1 MRFKPLLFALPVLAL
16 LALPALRLPREG
28 FVVLPQNRWEVS
40 VVAGNASGFGA
51 PDGLAWHAGQL
62 FLADEGGHAIEVLD
76 EAGRPV
82 KRIVQGPDTS
92 SPEDLV
98 IDTDG
103 TIYFSDDNL
112 GGIFKVDPAGKLT
125 ALVGPESGLRSTE
138 AITLTP
144 WNTILVG
151 DGDAHRIFEVT
162 KEGSVT
168 IFAKYVKKPE
178 SMVFDSAQRL
188 YLADNEE
195 GVIYRLEKG
204 KPWTKLLTKRE
215 GISKPES
222 LAMHADSLYFTDPV
236 EGRIQ
241 RYSDRDGLE
250 TLAVLGGQ
258 LQNVQGITVA
268 DDGTVYVSIQSDLKN
283 LKGYVIKL
291 QERIPSELSRR

>member
-1 MRFKPLLFALPVLAL
+1 MRFKLLLFALPVLAL

-28 FVVLPQNRWEVS
+28 FVVVPQNRWAVS
-40 VVAGNASGFGA
+40 VVAGNASGFSA

-62 FLADEGGHAIEVLD
+62 FLADEGGHAIEVL
-76 EAGRPV
+76 EAGGRV
-82 KRIVQGPDTS
+82 KRIVQRPATS

-98 IDTDG
+98 VDTDG
-103 TIYFSDDNL
+103 TIYFSDDDL
-112 GGIFKVDPAGKLT
+112 GGISKVDPAGKLT

-138 AITLTP
+138 AIALTP

-162 KEGSVT
+162 KEGGVMV
-168 IFAKYVKKPE
+168 FAKYVKKPE

-188 YLADNEE
+188 YLADNDE
-195 GVIYRLEKG
+195 GVIYRIEKG
-204 KPWTKLLTKRE
+204 KPWIKLLTKRE

-236 EGRIQ
+236 EGRIH

-258 LQNVQGITVA
+258 LQNLQGITVA